1 VAAPR
6 LEVWRQADDALDKA
20 LADDPLADLLDIA
33 SEQHAMGHNDR
44 DFAGTFDKVEKVGI
58 VPVLLGRHAIVKA
71 FEFIIHWVEAVA
83 PSLIRKGRIGHDK
96 VERLEPRA
104 TMSTKLPP
112 FGTSI
117 RAFGSPA
124 YLSETYLPIFL
135 VRVHQSKSL
144 VE

>member
-1 VAAPR
+1 MAAHR

-20 LADDPLADLLDIA
+20 LADDPLADLGLDIA

-44 DFAGTFDKVEKVGI
+44 AFAGTFDKVEKVGI
-58 VPVLLGRHAIVKA
+58 VPVLLGRHAIDKA

-83 PSLIRKGRIGHDK
+83 PSLEKGGLA
-96 VERLEPRA
+96 ERLEPRA

-124 YLSETYLPIFL
+124 YLSEACLPIFL